1 MSAARRSGLGR
12 GLDALLGGASE
23 PKPPGQG
30 TSAASAGA
38 RPPGLLPIDELRPN
52 RFQPRGRFDE
62 AGLEELAESIRTQG
76 ILQPIVV
83 SIETDGSATIV
94 AGERRW
100 RAARI
105 AGLREV
111 PVVVREE
118 VDDQRL
124 LELALVENLQRTDL
138 NPIEEAEAYELLR
151 ERFGLSQEE
160 IGTRVGKG
168 RPTITNTLR
177 LLRLPEPVQDLLR
190 EGRLTAGQARPLLGI
205 GDRSRQL
212 ELARRIAREG
222 LSARQIEAL
231 AQQETPRKRAGASR
245 PGESDPHLRAAQER
259 LVRAL
264 QTKVEIRQR
273 GERGTVRIHY
283 HSQEE
288 LMRIYDRLV
297 EQPARDRP
305 AKDRSSKP

>member
-12 GLDALLGGASE
+12 GLDALLGGADE
-23 PKPPGQG
+23 PVPQAEPI
-30 TSAASAGA
+30 AGA
-38 RPPGLLPIDELRPN
+38 RPAGRLPIDALRPN
-52 RFQPRGRFDE
+52 RYQPRGRFDA
-62 AGLEELAESIRTQG
+62 AGLEELAESIRAQG

-83 SIETDGSATIV
+83 SIEGDGGATII

-105 AGLREV
+105 AGLSEV
-111 PVVVREE
+111 PVVVREG

-124 LELALVENLQRTDL
+124 LELALVENLQRADL

-160 IGTRVGKG
+160 IGARVGKG

-177 LLRLPEPVQDLLR
+177 LLRLPDAVQDLLR

-205 GDRSRQL
+205 GDRTRQV

-231 AQQETPRKRAGASR
+231 AQQEAPRKRTRGSR
-245 PGESDPHLRAAQER
+245 GETDPHLRAAQER

-264 QTKVEIRQR
+264 QTKVEIRHR
-273 GERGTVRIHY
+273 GERGTVRIHF

-297 EQPARDRP
+297 EQRPPDRQGSGRS
-305 AKDRSSKP
+305 AKP